1 LVNGAAY
8 FEQQRGDGGIAE
20 RLGRLLTYADE
31 NTGVDA
37 NAGTAAAMQLAV
49 LNLVYDNEW
58 SVSEPGLFRDSSV
71 YATEASALL
80 AGAQTVTSS
89 RYDVFALE
97 NKGTQDQLAWSRRA
111 LDESAVTQAVPEPAG
126 WALAGTALLGM
137 LMLSRRRGS

>member
-1 LVNGAAY
+1 MESISFITWCIELEEHIAFNRSVVFELVNGAAY
-8 FEQQRGDGGIAE
+8 FEQQRGDGGIPE

-89 RYDVFALE
+89 R
-97 NKGTQDQLAWSRRA
+97 
-111 LDESAVTQAVPEPAG
+111 
-126 WALAGTALLGM
+126 
-137 LMLSRRRGS
+137 